1 MRIQKGHPA
10 PIALQRPAPLCNSS
24 HRALVCLSEL
34 PGQSSSFGW
43 EHYAGRTGAI
53 LGMTTFG
60 ASAPVKVLQKQ
71 FGFTTERIVDAAMQ
85 QVSQAR

>member
-1 MRIQKGHPA
+1 MPSWELFEHQDQAYRDHVLPA
-10 PIALQRPAPLCNSS
+10 SLTARVTVEQAST
-24 HRALVCLSEL
+24 
-34 PGQSSSFGW
+34 FGW

-60 ASAPVKVLQKQ
+60 ASAPLKVLQKQ